1 MFQLALESGTHL
13 TMRGIQM
20 KSKQIVGVA
29 LALTLV
35 LVLAGAGCQRR
46 VIDNEITNNTI
57 DNTIG
62 NTANNTVGNTIN
74 NTISPVSGVP
84 DSGLPNP
91 TLIIESLKKET
102 KDATDRIRTL
112 KADAQLTIVS
122 SKYINSLSDFYGL
135 NTNWYI
141 FASASDPANFY
152 LVNMPRNGESL
163 KRLIMPKV
171 DFSLGFDVLPIPM
184 GPTDNKWLKSYADAL
199 QIAETNGGSAFRAQ
213 HKTFETSVILAYPAG
228 QPQLNWYVTYKATD
242 GTAAYL
248 KAQIDATTGNITI
261 VQ

>member
-1 MFQLALESGTHL
+1 
-13 TMRGIQM
+13 MRGMQM
-20 KSKQIVGVA
+20 KSKQIAWLG
-29 LALTLV
+29 LALTLIVV
-35 LVLAGAGCQRR
+35 LMGAGCQRR
-46 VIDNEITNNTI
+46 PISNEV
-57 DNTIG
+57 
-62 NTANNTVGNTIN
+62 ANNTVNTVDNTTGNMVN
-74 NTISPVSGVP
+74 NIVPPTGVVP

-91 TLIIESLKKET
+91 TLILESLKKET
-102 KDATDRIRTL
+102 QDAADRIHTL

-141 FASASDPANFY
+141 FTSVSDLANFY

-171 DFSLGFDVLPIPM
+171 DFALDFDVIPIPM
-184 GPTDNKWLKSYADAL
+184 DKWKKSYADAL
-199 QIAETNGGSAFRAQ
+199 QIVETNGGATFRAQ

-228 QPQLNWYVTYKATD
+228 QQQLNWYVTYKATD